1 MSQDEITLVC
11 EGEPRG
17 RDIRWLNLVLGHL
30 AASFEP
36 AGRVRVVPSG
46 SKADLGATV
55 RGMREAL
62 RTRRVYAVR
71 DRDFLRNELLAKDEP
86 AGVHSLQR
94 HCLESYLVEP
104 SVLEEVF
111 GLHGAEATLL
121 QMAERRFWPDVG
133 RAVLDA
139 VAYEL
144 RRDRPHLGEDE
155 PGDKAE
161 VARIVTSKLQHF
173 RDAHAA
179 KPVDVEAWVERFER
193 DMRSTPVWMRVNG
206 KELMKALAG
215 DLGASIPGGDIEGA
229 LFRWCSNASPPGPF
243 VAELKRLVEVLD
255 STAPA

>member
-1 MSQDEITLVC
+1 MSQDEVTLVC

-71 DRDFLRNELLAKDEP
+71 DRDFLRGELLAKDEP

-104 SVLEEVF
+104 AVLEEVF
-111 GLHGAEATLL
+111 GLDGAEARLAD
-121 QMAERRFWPDVG
+121 MAERRFWPDVG

-139 VAYEL
+139 IAYEL
-144 RRDRPHLGEDE
+144 RRDRPHLGEEE
-155 PGDKAE
+155 PSDKAE
-161 VARIVTSKLQHF
+161 VTRVVRLKLQLF
-173 RDAHAA
+173 RDDHAA
-179 KPVDVEAWVERFER
+179 RPVDVDALVTQFER
-193 DMRSTPVWMRVNG
+193 DMRSAPLWTRVNG

-215 DLGASIPGGDIEGA
+215 DLGPAIPGGDIEAA
-229 LFRWCSNASPPGPF
+229 LFRWCSNASPPSPF
-243 VAELKRLVEVLD
+243 VAEVKALLERW
-255 STAPA
+255 P